1 MGVCSFAAFL
11 FKEIIYMKTINIGIV
26 AHVDAGKTTTTENLL
41 YYSGAIKEI
50 GRVDLGNTQTDSMDL
65 ERKRGI
71 TIKSSAISFT
81 WNDIKINIIDTPGHV
96 DFISEVERSLSVLDG
111 AILVIS
117 AAEGIQS
124 QTRILFNTLKALKIP
139 TIIFIN
145 KLDRVGADYD
155 RLINEIKSTISDR
168 IVRLQKINGEGSK
181 DISLNDLFEE
191 NIISDDII
199 NVLSDLDEAFLEAYI
214 EEIEYDKKDI
224 QEKISFYS
232 KQGSLYPVLCGA
244 ASTGL
249 GIKNLLDGICSYLPF
264 SSGDSNDD
272 LSGVVF
278 KIERTNVNEKKVYV
292 RLFEGQISVRD
303 TISVPSKDMVEKV
316 KKISALENGKFVEV
330 STIKAGDIGILYG
343 LKSFQIGD
351 VLGVKNHKIKNTS
364 IAKPTLKTTISA
376 INKEENRNLFGI
388 LTLLAEEDPLL
399 EIGTDDNQKEI
410 YINLFGEVQME
421 ILSAILE
428 DSHGIKVKFSDI
440 QTIYKETPK
449 RIGTS
454 IIRMQEELNPFWA
467 TVGLKIEPL
476 SRGEGLKYISKVSV
490 GSLPKSFQNAI
501 EEAVIKTSKQGL
513 FGWEVTDIK
522 VTLIH
527 GEFNSVMSTPADFR
541 NVTPMVFMEALYEA
555 KTDLL
560 EPLHEFELRIPKNV
574 LSKAIW
580 DLEIMSATFEN
591 PIVIDEEVYIK
602 GLIPVESSKEY
613 KLKIAS
619 YTGGKGMFVTKFY
632 GYQNTE
638 FKEYKVRKKTTYDP
652 LNKKEYLLHKLNA
665 IRD

>member
-1 MGVCSFAAFL
+1 MH
-11 FKEIIYMKTINIGIV
+11 MKTINIGIV

-41 YYSGAIKEI
+41 YCSGAIKEI
-50 GRVDLGNTQTDSMDL
+50 GKVDLGNTQTDSMEL

-71 TIKSSAISFT
+71 TIKSSAISFM
-81 WNDIKINIIDTPGHV
+81 WKDIKINIIDTPGHV

-117 AAEGIQS
+117 AVEGIQS
-124 QTRILFNTLKALKIP
+124 QTRILFNTLKVLKIP
-139 TIIFIN
+139 TIIFVN
-145 KLDRVGADYD
+145 KLDRVGADYKKIISD
-155 RLINEIKSTISDR
+155 IKSAMTDK
-168 IVRLQKINGEGSK
+168 IVSLQRVDNEGSRNV
-181 DISLNDLFEE
+181 SLRDLFKE
-191 NIISDDII
+191 NIIDDDII
-199 NVLSDLDEAFLEAYI
+199 NVLSDLDESFLESYVNGV
-214 EEIEYDKKDI
+214 ELDKEDI
-224 QEKISFYS
+224 REKLSFYS
-232 KQGSLYPVLCGA
+232 RQGSLYPVLYGA
-244 ASTGL
+244 ASIGL

-264 SSGDSNDD
+264 SHGDSRDE

-278 KIERTNVNEKKVYV
+278 KIERINTSEKKVYV
-292 RLFEGQISVRD
+292 RLFQGEISVRD
-303 TISVPSKDMVEKV
+303 TINLPSEQTVEKV
-316 KKISALENGKFVEV
+316 KKITSLENGKFVEV
-330 STIKAGDIGILYG
+330 PTIRAGDIGILYG
-343 LKSFQIGD
+343 IKSLQIGD
-351 VLGVKNHKIKNTS
+351 VIGIKNHKIKKIS

-376 INKEENRNLFGI
+376 VNEEEDRNLFKI

-399 EIGTDDNQKEI
+399 EIGTDNNQKEI

-421 ILSAILE
+421 ILSAVLE

-449 RIGTS
+449 GVGTS
-454 IIRMQEELNPFWA
+454 IIHMGDDLNPFWA

-476 SRGEGLKYISKVSV
+476 QRGEGLRYVSDV
-490 GSLPKSFQNAI
+490 STGSIPKSFQNAI

-527 GEFNSVMSTPADFR
+527 GAFNSVMSTPADFR

-560 EPLHEFELRIPKNV
+560 EPLQEFELRIPRGV

-580 DLEIMSATFEN
+580 DLEVSRAAFES

-602 GLIPVESSKEY
+602 GLIPVENSKEY

-638 FKEYKVRKKTTYDP
+638 FKSHKVRKKTTYDP